1 MKTVYKSGI
10 SRGLLI
16 FIVLFLLSCFAL
28 LLALLSAWVGIVLL
42 VIFSLFIVDT
52 LVNTR
57 YIIEEK
63 NLWVRCGI
71 FAKSRYDID
80 HIVEI
85 SKTDSWESA
94 PAASLDRIRLRVSR
108 FQSIIVSPRQQQ
120 AFIDHLLR
128 INPNIVVKP
137 PLSVMG

>member
-16 FIVLFLLSCFAL
+16 FIVLFLLACFAL
-28 LLALLSAWVGIVLL
+28 LLFLSAWVGIVLL

-52 LVNTR
+52 LVNIR

>member
-28 LLALLSAWVGIVLL
+28 LLFLSAWVGIVLL

-52 LVNTR
+52 LVNIR